1 MMTIVKSRM
10 NSSAP
15 VSLVTTTATNES
27 SPEPPNSRPPCPLR
41 RDRRIRPPSGD
52 PDRVVSLAAGA
63 VVEHLLDDV
72 AVQGVALLHAHV
84 QKVDGILQAVERAGE
99 LVLRLTARALVGQSP
114 GVRQRLDGR
123 ACAVDPPLD
132 LVELIGG
139 HRAFG
144 ERVLDASQRGD
155 SPSQRVAR
163 GP

>member
-1 MMTIVKSRM
+1 MASGSFSGVMTSSGNASAGLARASVAGRSTALGRRAMMTIVRSRM

-84 QKVDGILQAVERAGE
+84 QEVDGILQAVERAGE

-114 GVRQRLDGR
+114 GVRECLDG
-123 ACAVDPPLD
+123 
-132 LVELIGG
+132 
-139 HRAFG
+139 
-144 ERVLDASQRGD
+144 
-155 SPSQRVAR
+155 
-163 GP
+163 